1 MRNTPWFLM
10 PFALLAH
17 LVVGILRL
25 ALGIVGAVV
34 KLTGRLVGTLV
45 GLGLM
50 IAGLV
55 LTLTVAGAVV
65 GIPLLF
71 VGVMLTLRS
80 LC

>member
-1 MRNTPWFLM
+1 
-10 PFALLAH
+10 
-17 LVVGILRL
+17 
-25 ALGIVGAVV
+25 
-34 KLTGRLVGTLV
+34 V